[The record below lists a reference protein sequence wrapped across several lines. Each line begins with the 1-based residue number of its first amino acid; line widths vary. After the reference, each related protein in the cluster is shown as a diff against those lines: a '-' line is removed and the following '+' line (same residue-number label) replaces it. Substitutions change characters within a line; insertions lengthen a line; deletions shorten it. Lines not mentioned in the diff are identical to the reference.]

1 MARSGHLTLGMES
14 HVRSFDHENRDD
26 ENDRE
31 SGRQRLD
38 TSSLSGFS
46 LGS

>member
-1 MARSGHLTLGMES
+1 MES

-31 SGRQRLD
+31 SGRHRLD